1 MKLKIKVIPKA
12 RKKMIK
18 TGNDGVIR
26 VYLNSPPAD
35 GKANKELIQYLSGEL
50 SIQKTSITIIKGAS
64 TRDKVLEIPDGTDIG
79 ALYK

>member
-50 SIQKTSITIIKGAS
+50 SIPKTTITIIKGAS
-64 TRDKVLEIPDGTDIG
+64 SRDKVLEIPDGTDITV
-79 ALYK
+79 LH

>member
-50 SIQKTSITIIKGAS
+50 SIPKTSITIIRGAS
-64 TRDKVLEIPDGTDIG
+64 SRDKILEIPDGTDITV
-79 ALYK
+79 LH

>member
-18 TGNDGVIR
+18 TGNDGVIK

-50 SIQKTSITIIKGAS
+50 SIPKTSITIIKGAS
-64 TRDKVLEIPDGTDIG
+64 SRDKVLEIPDGTDITV
-79 ALYK
+79 LH